1 MAASLAEVL
10 KDPNYQ
16 NANAATK
23 QAIFDRYAPQDPNY
37 ANANSATQA
46 AIRAKFGLQASEK
59 EPDASAAQYGRVVSR
74 AASPYAAAAALG
86 GTLGSVVPG
95 VGTVI
100 GAGAGMGA
108 LALTDLAS
116 GVYNAGAG
124 LVGGPR
130 IPSGSEAIKSLY
142 PASWQPQTT
151 GQRIAE
157 STTEGVTSA
166 LGVGGAAK
174 AATNALADAGRTAPR
189 VVNALGQNLGAQ
201 TVAGATAGTGVGVA
215 REAGIENPL
224 ALTAI
229 GMLAGTIPFGVSAVA
244 RGLHNVAE
252 PHLPGG
258 KENIKARAYFEA
270 LRKDPQLV
278 QQAADLI
285 NQGYAPEQVASIL
298 QSRGFASLLS
308 TSRRANTDVAD
319 IYGERERTQF
329 GPVATSLS
337 AATGGLE
344 QGALGVEAI
353 AAERAAALRAQ
364 QQQALLGQRSQ
375 QAGQLIGSRRTE
387 QQQVVGARRNALQEM
402 SAAEQAAAAQRQAA
416 EAARVQAEQ
425 RLLQERQGVAAA
437 VPETSQLKVGQTVTE
452 RRAAEMSARQGQV
465 VTPAYEASFKLAP
478 NEFEVPSTIK
488 TATEIQSG
496 TGAQLDPSLAP
507 ETAETLRVFG
517 SVDETRLN
525 PLTGENYTVSVPRKV
540 TLRDADALI
549 RAINRDYAALS
560 RSTDPGARTALGNL
574 SKLKASV
581 EADIRNGVPEEAAAA
596 YKNARNV
603 ARTQVI
609 EPFLKGWLAN
619 LQREG
624 STGVQI
630 QAPESVVSRILAG
643 EDEASRFTL
652 ALGHDQQ
659 AMQAVKAGILDAYR
673 NEVVRDGVIRPAAHD
688 AFMSNAKYGR
698 ALEALD
704 RSGMNIRDELNAF
717 GQRAKEL
724 QGQTKDVK
732 GQYGKQVQGI
742 NNDLQAAQQRA
753 RDAAAEA
760 ISAAKETGA
769 TQRAAIRE
777 TGATQRAGI
786 SEGFRTRLNELENQ
800 YKPQAAD
807 LRAASAEADRLLG
820 QLKQR
825 RITPDQSQANLE
837 RLTKSAPE
845 LKQAVEEARVLLEQ
859 EADFRGLAKEGE
871 TAGGG
876 VRALAS
882 ETVGKPVAPWIKGLQ
897 TSVINFFMARL
908 VGKLDSKL
916 AAEVAMEVL
925 NSSKFAGILEKIA
938 ASPGKF
944 NKAPVTRPK
953 PIGLAITSA
962 NTANNALA
970 PERKRNNALSEP

>member
-46 AIRAKFGLQASEK
+46 AIRTKFGLQASEK
-59 EPDASAAQYGRVVSR
+59 EPDGSLAQYGRVISR

-86 GTLGSVVPG
+86 GTAGSVVPG
-95 VGTVI
+95 VGTLI

-116 GVYNAGAG
+116 GVYNAGAS
-124 LVGGPR
+124 LFGGDR

-157 STTEGVTSA
+157 STTEGVTAA
-166 LGVGGAAK
+166 LGVGGASK
-174 AATNALADAGRTAPR
+174 AATNALANAGRTAPR

-201 TVAGATAGTGVGVA
+201 TVAGAAAGTGVGAA
-215 REAGIENPL
+215 REAGIENPI
-224 ALTAI
+224 ALTVI
-229 GMLAGTIPFGVSAVA
+229 GMLAGVVPFGVSAVA
-244 RGLHNVAE
+244 RGVHNVAE

-285 NQGYAPEQVASIL
+285 NQGYTPEQAASML

-308 TSRRANTDVAD
+308 TSRRANTDIAD
-319 IYGERERTQF
+319 IYGQRELDQF

-353 AAERAAALRAQ
+353 AAERAAALRGQ
-364 QQQALLGQRSQ
+364 QQQALLGQRRQ
-375 QAGQLIGSRRTE
+375 QAGQLAGSRQIE
-387 QQQVVGARRNALQEM
+387 QRQVASARQNALQEV

-425 RLLQERQGVAAA
+425 RLLQQKQGVATT
-437 VPETSQLKVGQTVTE
+437 VPETSQLKVGETVTG
-452 RRAAEMSARQGQV
+452 RRAAVMEGRQKEI
-465 VTPAYEASFKLAP
+465 VTPAYESAFKLAP
-478 NEFEVPSTIK
+478 DEFEVPSTIK
-488 TATEIQSG
+488 TATDIRSG
-496 TGAQLDPSLAP
+496 TGAQLDSSLAP

-517 SVDETRLN
+517 SVEESRLN
-525 PLTGENYTVSVPRKV
+525 PLTGEKYTVSVPRKV
-540 TLRDADALI
+540 TLRDADELI

-560 RSTDPGARTALGNL
+560 RSSAPGARTALGNL
-574 SKLKASV
+574 SKLKAAV
-581 EADIRNGVPEEAAAA
+581 EADIRDGVPEEAVAA
-596 YKNARNV
+596 YKGARTT

-609 EPFLKGWLAN
+609 EPFLKGWIAN

-624 STGVQI
+624 STGVQV
-630 QAPESVVSRILAG
+630 QAPEGVVSRILAG

-704 RSGMNIRDELNAF
+704 RSGMNIRSELSAF

-732 GQYGKQVQGI
+732 GQYGKQVQAI

-753 RDAAAEA
+753 RDAAARVVG
-760 ISAAKETGA
+760 AAKETGA
-769 TQRAAIRE
+769 TQRAAVRE
-777 TGATQRAGI
+777 AGATQRVGI
-786 SEGFRTRLNELENQ
+786 SEEFRTKLDQLERQ

-825 RITPDQSQANLE
+825 RITPDQSQANLQQ
-837 RLTKSAPE
+837 LTKDVPE
-845 LKQAVEEARVLLEQ
+845 LKQAVEEARALLDA
-859 EADFRGLAKEGE
+859 EADYRGLAKEGE
-871 TAGGG
+871 IAGGG

-882 ETVGKPVAPWIKGLQ
+882 DTIGKPVAPWIKGLQ

-925 NSSKFAGILEKIA
+925 NSSQFAGILEKIA

-953 PIGLAITSA
+953 PIGLGITSA

-970 PERKRNNALSEP
+970 PERKRNNALAEP

>member
-46 AIRAKFGLQASEK
+46 AIRTKFGLQASGK
-59 EPDASAAQYGRVVSR
+59 EPDDSLAQYGRVISR

-86 GTLGSVVPG
+86 GTAGSVIPG

-124 LVGGPR
+124 LLGGDR

-174 AATNALADAGRTAPR
+174 AATNALANSGRTAPR

-229 GMLAGTIPFGVSAVA
+229 GMLAGTIPFGVSAIA

-344 QGALGVEAI
+344 QGAFGVEAI

-375 QAGQLIGSRRTE
+375 QASQLVGSRRTE
-387 QQQVVGARRNALQEM
+387 QQQVAGARRNALQEM
-402 SAAEQAAAAQRQAA
+402 SAAEQAAATQRQAA
-416 EAARVQAEQ
+416 EAARIQAEQ

-478 NEFEVPSTIK
+478 DEFEVPSTIK
-488 TATEIQSG
+488 TATEIRSG

-507 ETAETLRVFG
+507 ETSETLRVFG
-517 SVDETRLN
+517 SVDESRPN

-560 RSTDPGARTALGNL
+560 RSTDPSARTALGHL
-574 SKLKASV
+574 SKLKAAV
-581 EADIRNGVPEEAAAA
+581 EADIRDGVPEEAAAA
-596 YKNARNV
+596 YKNARNI

-609 EPFLKGWLAN
+609 EPFLKGWIAN

-704 RSGMNIRDELNAF
+704 RSGMDIWSELSAF

-724 QGQTKDVK
+724 QGQAKDVK

-760 ISAAKETGA
+760 ISAAKEAGA

-777 TGATQRAGI
+777 SGATQRAGI
-786 SEGFRTRLNELENQ
+786 SESFRTRLNELENQ

-871 TAGGG
+871 IAGGG

-944 NKAPVTRPK
+944 NKVPVTRPK
-953 PIGLAITSA
+953 PIGLGITSA

-970 PERKRNNALSEP
+970 PERKRNNALAEP

>member
-1 MAASLAEVL
+1 MAEMTVEQKRALAIASARLRL
-10 KDPNYQ
+10 Q
-16 NANAATK
+16 
-23 QAIFDRYAPQDPNY
+23 QSAPKTNTSSV
-37 ANANSATQA
+37 N
-46 AIRAKFGLQASEK
+46 
-59 EPDASAAQYGRVVSR
+59 EPDGSLAQYGRVVSR

-116 GVYNAGAG
+116 GAYNAGAG
-124 LVGGPR
+124 LLGGPR

-174 AATNALADAGRTAPR
+174 AATNALANAGRTAPR
-189 VVNALGQNLGAQ
+189 VVNVLGQNLGAQ

-285 NQGYAPEQVASIL
+285 NQGYTPEQVASML

-329 GPVATSLS
+329 GPIATSLS

-387 QQQVVGARRNALQEM
+387 QQQVAGARRNALQEM

-478 NEFEVPSTIK
+478 DEFEVPSTIK
-488 TATEIQSG
+488 TATEIRSG

-517 SVDETRLN
+517 SVDESRLN

-574 SKLKASV
+574 SKLKAAV
-581 EADIRNGVPEEAAAA
+581 EADIRDGVPEEAAAA

-609 EPFLKGWLAN
+609 EPFLKGWIAN

-630 QAPESVVSRILAG
+630 QAPESVVFRILAG

-659 AMQAVKAGILDAYR
+659 AMQSVKAGILDAYR

-800 YKPQAAD
+800 YKPQAAE

-845 LKQAVEEARVLLEQ
+845 LKQAVEEARALLEQ

-953 PIGLAITSA
+953 PIGLAVTSA

-970 PERKRNNALSEP
+970 PERKRNNALAEP

>member
-46 AIRAKFGLQASEK
+46 AIRTKFGLQASEK
-59 EPDASAAQYGRVVSR
+59 EPDGSLAQYGRVVSR

-86 GTLGSVVPG
+86 GTAGSVIPG
-95 VGTVI
+95 AGTLI
-100 GAGAGMGA
+100 GAGVGMGA

-124 LVGGPR
+124 LLGGPR

-157 STTEGVTSA
+157 STTEGITSA

-174 AATNALADAGRTAPR
+174 AATNALANAGQTAPR
-189 VVNALGQNLGAQ
+189 VVNVLGQNLGAQ

-387 QQQVVGARRNALQEM
+387 QQQVAGARRNALQEM
-402 SAAEQAAAAQRQAA
+402 SAAEQVAAAQRQAA

-478 NEFEVPSTIK
+478 DEFEVPSTIK
-488 TATEIQSG
+488 TATEIRSG

-517 SVDETRLN
+517 SVDESRLN

-574 SKLKASV
+574 SKLKAAV
-581 EADIRNGVPEEAAAA
+581 EADIRDGVPEEAAGA

-609 EPFLKGWLAN
+609 EPFLKGWIAN

-673 NEVVRDGVIRPAAHD
+673 NEVVRDGVIRPATHD

-807 LRAASAEADRLLG
+807 LRAASAEADRLLS

-871 TAGGG
+871 IAGGG

-953 PIGLAITSA
+953 PIGLAVTSA
-962 NTANNALA
+962 NTANNSLA
-970 PERKRNNALSEP
+970 PERKRNNALAEP

>member
-1 MAASLAEVL
+1 MVASLAEVL

-16 NANAATK
+16 SANAATK
-23 QAIFDRYAPQDPNY
+23 QAIFDRYAPQDSNY
-37 ANANSATQA
+37 ANANSATQT
-46 AIRAKFGLQASEK
+46 AIRTKFGLQASEK
-59 EPDASAAQYGRVVSR
+59 EPDGSLAQYGRVVSR
-74 AASPYAAAAALG
+74 AASPYAAAAAIG
-86 GTLGSVVPG
+86 GTAGSVIPG
-95 VGTVI
+95 AGTLI

-116 GVYNAGAG
+116 GVYNAGAS
-124 LVGGPR
+124 LFGGDR
-130 IPSGSEAIKSLY
+130 IPSGSEAIKNLY
-142 PASWQPQTT
+142 PESWQPQTT

-174 AATNALADAGRTAPR
+174 ATTNLLADAGRTTPR

-201 TVAGATAGTGVGVA
+201 TVAGAAAGTGVGVA
-215 REAGIENPL
+215 REAGIENPV
-224 ALTAI
+224 ALTVI
-229 GMLAGTIPFGVSAVA
+229 GMLAGVVPFGVSAVA
-244 RGLHNVAE
+244 RGVHNVAE

-285 NQGYAPEQVASIL
+285 NQGYTPEQAASML

-308 TSRRANTDVAD
+308 TSRRANTDIAD
-319 IYGERERTQF
+319 IYGQRELDQF

-353 AAERAAALRAQ
+353 AAERAAALRGQ
-364 QQQALLGQRSQ
+364 QQQALLGQRRQ
-375 QAGQLIGSRRTE
+375 QAGQLAGSRQIE
-387 QQQVVGARRNALQEM
+387 QRQVAGARQNALQEV
-402 SAAEQAAAAQRQAA
+402 SAAEQAAAVQRQAA

-425 RLLQERQGVAAA
+425 RLLQQKQGVAAT
-437 VPETSQLKVGQTVTE
+437 VPETSQLKVGETVTG
-452 RRAAEMSARQGQV
+452 RRAAVMEGRQKEV
-465 VTPAYEASFKLAP
+465 VTPAYESAFKLAP
-478 NEFEVPSTIK
+478 DEFEVPSTIK
-488 TATEIQSG
+488 TATDIRSG
-496 TGAQLDPSLAP
+496 TGAQLDSSLAP

-517 SVDETRLN
+517 SVDESRLN
-525 PLTGENYTVSVPRKV
+525 PLTGEKYTVSVPRKV
-540 TLRDADALI
+540 TLRDADELI

-560 RSTDPGARTALGNL
+560 RSSAPGARTALGNL
-574 SKLKASV
+574 SKLKAAV
-581 EADIRNGVPEEAAAA
+581 EADIRDGVPEEAVAA
-596 YKNARNV
+596 YKSARTT

-609 EPFLKGWLAN
+609 EPFLKGWIAN

-624 STGVQI
+624 STGVQV
-630 QAPESVVSRILAG
+630 QAPEGVVSRILAG

-704 RSGMNIRDELNAF
+704 RSGMDIRSELSTF

-732 GQYGKQVQGI
+732 GQYGKQVQAI

-753 RDAAAEA
+753 RDAAARVVG
-760 ISAAKETGA
+760 AAKETGA
-769 TQRAAIRE
+769 TQRAAVRE
-777 TGATQRAGI
+777 VGATQRAGI
-786 SEGFRTRLNELENQ
+786 SEEFRTKLDQLETQ

-825 RITPDQSQANLE
+825 RITPDQSQANLQQ
-837 RLTKSAPE
+837 LTKDVPE
-845 LKQAVEEARVLLEQ
+845 LKQAVEEARALLDM
-859 EADFRGLAKEGE
+859 EADYRGLAKEGE
-871 TAGGG
+871 IAGGG

-882 ETVGKPVAPWIKGLQ
+882 DTIGKPVAPWIKGLQ

-925 NSSKFAGILEKIA
+925 NSSQFAGILEKIA

-953 PIGLAITSA
+953 PIGLGITSA

-970 PERKRNNALSEP
+970 PERKRNNALAEQ